1 MLNLGLC
8 KISNIS
14 NFSNL
19 VKYMVSFK
27 YGRCKTISKHSSSPL
42 KHFFFSYFE
51 ASLFS
56 TLYRSI
62 NNWVGGGEGGHIGI
76 IKYQLHCDGFK
87 TVLLF

>member
-1 MLNLGLC
+1 MLNLRFC
-8 KISNIS
+8 KISNFS

-62 NNWVGGGEGGHIGI
+62 LIIGLGGEGHIGI
-76 IKYQLHCDGFK
+76 IKY
-87 TVLLF
+87 

>member
-1 MLNLGLC
+1 MLNLRLC

-42 KHFFFSYFE
+42 KHFLFSYFE

-62 NNWVGGGEGGHIGI
+62 NNWVGGWGEEGHIGI
-76 IKYQLHCDGFK
+76 IKY
-87 TVLLF
+87 